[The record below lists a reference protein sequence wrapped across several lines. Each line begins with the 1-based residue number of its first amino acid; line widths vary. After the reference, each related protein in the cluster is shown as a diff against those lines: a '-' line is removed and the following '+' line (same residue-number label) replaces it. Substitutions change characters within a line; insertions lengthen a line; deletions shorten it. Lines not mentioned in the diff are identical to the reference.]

1 MDGSR
6 INPGNFKDIYIKA
19 CETFTHKL
27 QCQVFV
33 LLSPSPSPDRE
44 NIATRLEELS
54 ERIVQIGFLGE
65 IGEFGI
71 RGDNRVRARW
81 GPLSL
86 KEICFEIKWQ
96 LTVLVE
102 ELANG
107 GDSLI
112 LADLLVEILDT
123 LPF

>member
-6 INPGNFKDIYIKA
+6 IQPGNFKEIYTKA

-33 LLSPSPSPDRE
+33 LLSSSPSPDIE
-44 NIATRLEELS
+44 DVATRLEELR
-54 ERIVQIGFLGE
+54 ERIVQIGFMGE
-65 IGEFGI
+65 IGGFGV
-71 RGDNRVRARW
+71 RADNRVRARW
-81 GPLSL
+81 GPLPI
-86 KEICFEIKWQ
+86 KEVCFEIKWE
-96 LTVLVE
+96 LTVLIE
-102 ELANG
+102 ELARD

-112 LADLLVEILDT
+112 LADLLIGILDV

>member
-6 INPGNFKDIYIKA
+6 IHPENFKEIYTKA
-19 CETFTHKL
+19 CEAFAHKL

-33 LLSPSPSPDRE
+33 LLSPPPSPDIE

-54 ERIVQIGFLGE
+54 ERIIQIGFLGE

-81 GPLSL
+81 GPLSI
-86 KEICFEIKWQ
+86 KEICFEIKWE
-96 LTVLVE
+96 LTVLME

-107 GDSLI
+107 GDTLI
-112 LADLLVEILDT
+112 LADLLVEILDA